1 MNVTSKQRAK
11 LRSMANA
18 LQPIFQIGK
27 GGLTP
32 IITSELD
39 LALEARELIKITVLE
54 TCDADVRELSD
65 TLCARLRAVPVQC
78 IGRKVVIYR
87 PSKENRK
94 IEL

>member
-54 TCDADVRELSD
+54 TCDADARELSD
-65 TLCARLRAVPVQC
+65 TLCARLRAVSVQC
-78 IGRKVVIYR
+78 IGRKIVIYR